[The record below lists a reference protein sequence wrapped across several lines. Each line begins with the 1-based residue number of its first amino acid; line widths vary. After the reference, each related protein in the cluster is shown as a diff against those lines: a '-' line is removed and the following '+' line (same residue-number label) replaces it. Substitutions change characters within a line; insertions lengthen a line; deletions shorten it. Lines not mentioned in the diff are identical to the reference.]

1 MKTQTTGFPEQ
12 EKTILRAV
20 KGVGDTVIQR
30 LEMMGFTRLEELAN
44 ADVDDI
50 LYRGSELTGS
60 SCWRNSPQARKAIT
74 SAIAAAKQQE
84 QK

>member
-1 MKTQTTGFPEQ
+1 MTMSFPEQ
-12 EKTILRAV
+12 DKVILRAV

-30 LEMMGFTRLEELAN
+30 LEMMGYTSLEQLAC

-74 SAIAAAKQQE
+74 GAITAAKQQE
-84 QK
+84 

>member
-1 MKTQTTGFPEQ
+1 MKAKMTGFPEQ
-12 EKTILRAV
+12 DKAILRAV
-20 KGVGDTVIQR
+20 KGVGDTIIQR
-30 LEMMGFTRLEELAN
+30 LEMMGFTRLKELAD

-60 SCWRNSPQARKAIT
+60 SCWRNSPQARNAIT
-74 SAIAAAKQQE
+74 GAIVAAKQQE

>member
-1 MKTQTTGFPEQ
+1 MTTGFPEQ
-12 EKTILRAV
+12 DKAILRAV
-20 KGVGDTVIQR
+20 KGVGDTIIQR
-30 LEMMGFTRLEELAN
+30 LEMMGYTDLEQLAL

-74 SAIAAAKQQE
+74 GAIAAAKQQE
-84 QK
+84 PL